1 MGDDKFSDEQL
12 LRAAKRWQDEM
23 REKLGRER
31 TRKGMLSEQTLSSLL
46 KPLAKKVGYSKRH
59 PLEEW
64 QKAWRKVVGE
74 EFGALTQVKS
84 YKNGFLQIGVSNAA
98 LKSEFE
104 AYYVDD
110 LTAALREEKSN
121 EVLRGIKFILDGNAE

>member
-1 MGDDKFSDEQL
+1 MGEKLSDEQL

-31 TRKGMLSEQTLSSLL
+31 GRKGMLQEKTLSSLL
-46 KPLAKKVGYSKRH
+46 RPLAKKAGYGKRH

-74 EFGALTQVKS
+74 EIAALTLVKS
-84 YKNGFLQIGVSNAA
+84 YRNGFLQIGVGNSA
-98 LKSEFE
+98 LKSELE
-104 AYYVDD
+104 AFYLDD
-110 LTAALREEKSN
+110 LTAALREEKNN